1 MKLRIAS
8 FNLENLDESA
18 RDRTVLDRRIE
29 VLQPLLL
36 KLDADIL
43 CLQEVHGQTGTDN
56 RRSLKALDLLL
67 LGTKYESYHRVY
79 TQTERSK
86 QVYGLRNLVILS
98 AYPITYFAQYRNDF
112 ASAPHY
118 KYITAEP
125 ADQTASSV
133 RWERPILHAQI
144 DLGLDRPLHV
154 LNLHLKSRLPT
165 PVEGQT
171 IGRSKWRSAS
181 GWAEGYFVSSMKRV
195 GQALEVRRFIDH
207 IFDQDEQSLLLVCGD
222 FNADVEDVPVM
233 AICGDVAETRNPD
246 LISRVMV
253 PTERSLPPSQR
264 FSFVY
269 QGKGRMLDHILSSR
283 ALWRYHQ
290 HSEVHNELL
299 QDESLKIGGDKL
311 FPDSDHAPLI
321 AEFLL

>member
-43 CLQEVHGQTGTDN
+43 CLQEVHAQDGPAN
-56 RRSLKALDLLL
+56 RRTLKALDLLL
-67 LGTKYESYHRVY
+67 LGTKYESYHRAY

-98 AYPITYFAQYRNDF
+98 AYPITAFAQYRNDF
-112 ASAPHY
+112 APSPHY
-118 KYITAEP
+118 QFVTAEP
-125 ADQTASSV
+125 ADKTSSSV

-144 DLGLDRPLHV
+144 DLGLDRPLHL

-207 IFDQDEQSLLLVCGD
+207 IFDQDEQSLLAVCGD
-222 FNADVEDVPVM
+222 FNAGVKDVPVM

-246 LISRVMV
+246 LIQREMI
-253 PTERSLPPSQR
+253 PTELSLPPSQR
-264 FSFVY
+264 FSFIY
-269 QGKGRMLDHILSSR
+269 QGEERMLDHILVSR
-283 ALWRYHQ
+283 PLWRYHQ
-290 HSEVHNELL
+290 KSEVHNALL
-299 QDESLKIGGDKL
+299 QDESLNIGGDKL
-311 FPDSDHAPLI
+311 FPESDHAPLVT
-321 AEFLL
+321 EFLL